1 MKVTIMQSK
10 KNMLLV
16 IVLLSM
22 GIFLQWAAPADK
34 EEIDSAIFGDINA
47 RNIGPAVMSGRITDI
62 RCVDSNPDIVY
73 IGTASGGVWKSTDK
87 GITFEPVF
95 DEYTMSIGCI
105 TIDPKNPETIWVGTG
120 ETNMRNS
127 VSIGTG
133 VYLTTNGGKTW
144 EFMGL
149 KDSERISR
157 VLIHPGE
164 PGTIYAAAAGHLW
177 NANNERGLYKS
188 TDNGKTWERILFVD
202 ENTGCIDVDMHPQ
215 KNNIL
220 LAAMWE
226 FRRKPYFFTSGGKGS
241 GLFRSIDGGK
251 TWKEIRKG
259 LPKGILGRIAVDFA
273 PSKPDLVYAIVEAKD
288 TALYK
293 SNDAGE
299 TWEEVGTSFGLK
311 MRPFYFANIVVDP
324 QDPERLYNPSFFLF
338 TSTNGGKSFQTL
350 MNTYY
355 RSTMHPDL
363 HALWI
368 NPNDPKHL
376 MVGTDGG
383 VYVSFNRGNTF
394 RHLSNLPLSQ
404 FYHVSCDLETPYNVY
419 GGLQDNGSWYGP
431 SRSLQGGYIPN
442 KSWKYVG
449 SGDGFSV
456 YRDPRDK
463 DIVYSN
469 WQGGSLQRYNER
481 TGETADIK
489 PMPSAAEP
497 KYRFNWNAGV
507 ALSPTNKETLY
518 IGAQFLFKSTDQGKS
533 WTKISPDL
541 TGNDPEKQQQEK
553 SGGLTIDNT
562 TAENHCTIITI
573 SESPLDENVIWVGTD
588 DGNLQLTI
596 NGGEKWENTVKNI
609 KGLPPNTWCP
619 TVEAGHYSKGTA
631 YVVFDGHRT
640 GDITPYVYKTEDFGR
655 TWTSLVTPGIEG
667 YCHVIREDLQNPQ
680 LLFLGTEFGLYVSF
694 NQGKNWVHFKE
705 TLPKVAVMDM
715 CIQPVEHDLVLGTHG
730 RGIYILDDITPL
742 RHISE
747 DLFQQD
753 VVILPARPSDTVLP
767 SFDFKM
773 TGDTEYFGENP
784 QKGAVITYYLKKRH
798 IFGEFKLEILNSK
811 GEVIKTLPTG
821 KRRGINRVY
830 WSTSL
835 RLPKLA
841 STGSLGGMVFAG
853 PTVEPGTYTVRLTK
867 NKKEYTSTIELRP
880 DKLTTH
886 SQEDRQVRHNAVMK
900 TYNMLEHMAYI
911 ADTLKG
917 IKEDLEK
924 IVKKEEKKIPRK
936 VKKFIEK
943 QVEIVEGIRGE
954 IIDPDADMYSS
965 EKLQGKTITLYS
977 SMLGYAG
984 RPSESQLTYVN
995 TLETRLAEVEKRFND
1010 FIEKKLT
1017 NLNQWL
1023 AVLKVAE
1030 IKIISEEEYQKELDK

>member
-1 MKVTIMQSK
+1 MQLK
-10 KNMLLV
+10 K
-16 IVLLSM
+16 
-22 GIFLQWAAPADK
+22 IFLCLIIMVLSIGLPDLSAVPASK
-34 EEIDSAIFGDINA
+34 VKIDSAVFGDIKA

-62 RCVDSNPDIVY
+62 QCAANNPDIVY
-73 IGTASGGVWKSTDK
+73 IGTATGGVWKSKDK
-87 GITFEPVF
+87 GITFNPVF
-95 DEYTMSIGCI
+95 DQYTMSIGCI
-105 TIDPKNPETIWVGTG
+105 TIDPKNPETVWVGTG

-127 VSIGTG
+127 VSVGNG
-133 VYLTTNGGKTW
+133 LYRTTNGGKTW
-144 EFMGL
+144 AFMGL
-149 KDSERISR
+149 KDSERISK
-157 VLIHPGE
+157 VIIHPDE

-188 TDNGKTWERILFVD
+188 TDSGKTWKRILFVD
-202 ENTGCIDVDMHPQ
+202 ENTGCIDLDMHPE
-215 KNNIL
+215 KHNIL

-259 LPKGILGRIAVDFA
+259 LPKGTLGRIAVDFA
-273 PSKPDLVYAIVEAKD
+273 PSQPDLVYAIVEAKE
-288 TALYK
+288 TSLYK

-311 MRPFYFANIVVDP
+311 MRPFYFANIKVDP
-324 QDPERLYNPSFFLF
+324 KDPQRLYNLSLLLF
-338 TSTNGGKSFQTL
+338 ISTNGGKSFQSL
-350 MNTYY
+350 MNAFY
-355 RSTMHPDL
+355 RNTMHPDL

-383 VYVSFNRGNTF
+383 VYVSYSRGNTF
-394 RHLSNLPLSQ
+394 RHLTNLPLSQ
-404 FYHVSCDLETPYNVY
+404 FYHVSCDRETPYNVY

-431 SRSLQGGYIPN
+431 SRALQGGYIPN

-449 SGDGFSV
+449 SGDGFFV
-456 YRDPRDK
+456 YRDPGDK
-463 DIVYSN
+463 DIIYSS
-469 WQGGSLQRYNER
+469 WQGGNLRRYNER

-507 ALSPTNKETLY
+507 ALSPTNQKTLY
-518 IGAQFLFKSTDQGKS
+518 IGAQFLFKSTDQGRS

-541 TGNDPEKQQQEK
+541 TGNDPKKQQQHK
-553 SGGLTIDNT
+553 SGGITIDNT
-562 TAENHCTIITI
+562 TAENHCTIIAI
-573 SESPLDENVIWVGTD
+573 SESPLDENMIWVGTD

-596 NGGEKWENTVKNI
+596 DGGKKWENTVKNI
-609 KGLPPNTWCP
+609 KGLPPSTWCP
-619 TVEAGHYSKGTA
+619 TVEAGHYHKGTA

-640 GDITPYVYKTEDFGR
+640 GDMTPYAYKTGDSGK
-655 TWTSLVTPGIEG
+655 TWTSLVTPEIEG
-667 YCHVIREDLQNPQ
+667 YCLVIREDPVNPK

-694 NQGKNWVHFKE
+694 NQGKSWVHFTE
-705 TLPKVAVMDM
+705 TLPKVGVRDI

-742 RHISE
+742 RHITE

-753 VVILPARPSDTVLP
+753 VVILPARPSHTAFP

-773 TGDTEYFGENP
+773 NGDTEYFGENP
-784 QKGAVITYYLKKRH
+784 AQGAVITYYLKKRH
-798 IFGEFKLEILNSK
+798 IFGQFKLEILNPK

-830 WSTSL
+830 WNTSL

-841 STGSLGGMVFAG
+841 SSSTLGGMVFAG
-853 PTVEPGTYTVRLTK
+853 PTVKPGTYTVRLIK
-867 NKKEYTSTIELRP
+867 NKKEYTSTIELQP

-886 SQEDRQVRHNAVMK
+886 SREDRQVRHNAVMK

-917 IKEDLEK
+917 IKGDLEK
-924 IVKKEEKKIPRK
+924 TLKKEDKKIPGK
-936 VKKFIEK
+936 TKKIIKK
-943 QVEIVEGIRGE
+943 QIGILEGIRGE
-954 IIDPDADMYSS
+954 IIDPDASMYSS
-965 EKLQGKTITLYS
+965 EKLQGNTITIYS
-977 SMLGYAG
+977 SILGYAG
-984 RPSESQLTYVN
+984 RPSQSQLTYVEA
-995 TLETRLAEVEKRFND
+995 LGTRLAEVEKRFNH
-1010 FIEKKLT
+1010 FIDK
-1017 NLNQWL
+1017 NLPLINQRL
-1023 AVLKVAE
+1023 AALKIAE
-1030 IKIISEEEYQKELDK
+1030 IKIISEEEYRKELEK